1 MQKKESEEWGK
12 ATLLPIL
19 EFDRARDSIDS
30 VLNLPHAGNLALLSA
45 DTDQIKQYVFESPG
59 MPEVR
64 GASMFLTQLNK
75 EGIKQ
80 LFEERNLPGD
90 CIIYADGGSLV
101 AIVPKSEAPT
111 LQREI
116 ESLYPRETGLA
127 TITCVWQTVT
137 PRELIEGFQAGA
149 LSHDGLLALKDRLS
163 AEEWKRI
170 ADYYH
175 QPNEEEPEVTLEQF
189 QRKKNFGQ
197 MVRLM
202 GIELRKAKES
212 KELAPFHESMP
223 FAFRCASCQ
232 IRPASGFVEVRGER
246 QQFCNA
252 CARKLEDR
260 RAQKSRWTDEFR
272 KFLEGPEKDE
282 LRRRYYTELAP
293 REVDYAQDFGEIGA
307 ASKAGA
313 GGYIGFVYADGN
325 DVGAFVEGQASP
337 REYKENSEAIGRA
350 TTQAVYQALAENL
363 HPYEVERRTLKGRK
377 SGDVTI
383 DPFEVLTI
391 GGDDVLLIVPGDV
404 AIPIALRVCQLFSLS
419 APQSRDGEPLT
430 MSVGA
435 VVADSHNP
443 VRFLSDLA
451 DELNRSAKRRSRS
464 NGGGVTIDFLILKS
478 QSMLRTQLEQLRNA
492 PPYRLTTEET
502 KKDLQLTSR
511 PYSLREMQ
519 ILLRL
524 LREFKRMNFPK
535 SQLHALADSLQ
546 DGRHVSSLFYL
557 YQQVR
562 LKEKG
567 KLLERLGEDWKLE
580 PQKDPIPWQ
589 RVLDR
594 PGIGFRTILLDLAE
608 LYELMPQLE
617 GEELDQLWAEIL
629 GEG

>member
-1 MQKKESEEWGK
+1 MRKEEAQEWGRT
-12 ATLLPIL
+12 TLDPIL
-19 EFDRARDSIDS
+19 EFDRARDRIDAI
-30 VLNLPHAGNLALLSA
+30 LGLPHADNLALLSA

-59 MPEVR
+59 LPEVR
-64 GASMFLTQLNK
+64 GASMLLTELNT
-75 EGIKQ
+75 ERVRQ
-80 LFEERNLPGD
+80 LFEEKQVPGD

-116 ESLYPRETGLA
+116 EGLYPRETGLA
-127 TITCVWQTVT
+127 TITCVWRAVT
-137 PRELIEGFQAGA
+137 PQELLEGFQAGG

-163 AEEWKRI
+163 GEEWKRI

-189 QRKKNFGQ
+189 QRKKNFGE

-202 GIELRKAKES
+202 GIALRKAKES
-212 KELAPFHESMP
+212 KELIPFHESIP

-232 IRPASGFVEVRGER
+232 MRPASRFVEVRGDREEV
-246 QQFCNA
+246 CSV

-260 RAQKSRWTDEFR
+260 WAQKSRWTDEF
-272 KFLEGPEKDE
+272 KEFLDGTEKDE
-282 LRRRYYTELAP
+282 LRRRYYRELAP
-293 REVDYAQDFGEIGA
+293 REVDYVQDFGEIGQA
-307 ASKAGA
+307 CRLGD
-313 GGYIGFVYADGN
+313 YIGFIYADGN
-325 DVGAFVEGQASP
+325 DVGAFMEGQASP
-337 REYKENSEAIGRA
+337 REYKENSQAIAQA

-363 HPYEVERRTLKGRK
+363 HPCEVERRTLKGRK
-377 SGDVTI
+377 TGDVTI
-383 DPFEVLTI
+383 DPFEILTI

-404 AIPIALRVCQLFSLS
+404 AIPIALRVCQLFSFS
-419 APQSRDGEPLT
+419 APRSRHGEPLT

-435 VVADSHNP
+435 LVADSHNP
-443 VRFLSDLA
+443 VRFLSQLA
-451 DELNRSAKRRSRS
+451 DELTESAKRRSRS
-464 NGGGVTIDFLILKS
+464 SGGGVTIDFLILKS

-492 PPYRLTTEET
+492 PPYRLRTEEE
-502 KKDLQLTSR
+502 KKDLELTSR
-511 PYSLREMQ
+511 PYSFQEMQ

-524 LREFKRMNFPK
+524 LKEFKRMSFPK

-567 KLLERLGEDWKLE
+567 KLLERLGQDWKLE

-608 LYELMPQLE
+608 LYELMPPAE
-617 GEELDQLWAEIL
+617 GEELDRLW
-629 GEG
+629 GEVLQEG